1 MPNEYN
7 QPERGKIRINIRDK
21 EKMPIMEVFGPTIQG
36 EGMVIG
42 QKTIFIRT
50 GGCDFHC
57 NWCDSAFTWN
67 GTQEPEYLTGE
78 EAAERILVL
87 AFNEKGE
94 QICNHVTL
102 TGGNPALLNEPMA
115 KMIDIL
121 REKGFKFG
129 LETQGTRFQEWFK
142 HVSDITISP
151 KPPSS
156 GMRTNMKILEAIVD
170 RMNEEG
176 LDWSFKVV
184 IFDDVDLAY
193 ARNLF
198 ETFKDKL
205 RPVNYLSVGNANAY
219 EEGRISDRLLEK
231 LGWLWDKVYA
241 DPAFND
247 VRPLPQLHTL
257 VYDNKRG
264 V

>member
-1 MPNEYN
+1 
-7 QPERGKIRINIRDK
+7 
-21 EKMPIMEVFGPTIQG
+21 
-36 EGMVIG
+36 
-42 QKTIFIRT
+42 
-50 GGCDFHC
+50 
-57 NWCDSAFTWN
+57 
-67 GTQEPEYLTGE
+67 
-78 EAAERILVL
+78 
-87 AFNEKGE
+87 
-94 QICNHVTL
+94 
-102 TGGNPALLNEPMA
+102 MA
-115 KMIDIL
+115 RMIDIL

-142 HVSDITISP
+142 YVSDITISP

-170 RMNEEG
+170 RLNEEG
-176 LDWSFKVV
+176 LDWSFKIV
-184 IFDDVDLAY
+184 IFDDTDLAY
-193 ARNLF
+193 ARNMF

-219 EEGRISDRLLEK
+219 EEGSISGRLLEK
-231 LGWLWDKVYA
+231 LGWLWDKVYQ
-241 DPAFND
+241 DPAFNN